1 MGIKQLPTSLNWWV
15 DPGFLVAFNS
25 TIGSTLPPPQHLH
38 GFHHF
43 PCRTGRW
50 WQLGGH
56 LGWGYQLRER
66 LVVEIPWFT
75 GFQNKSQVVTVAGF
89 RDIINSV
96 SSVGRNMCFLILF
109 QSRLASEA
117 GPNIFLTVCHPS
129 STRWVLQPVT
139 PPITRTPGRAFLGKI
154 PIQRS

>member
-1 MGIKQLPTSLNWWV
+1 MSWSR
-15 DPGFLVAFNS
+15 LVAFNS
-25 TIGSTLPPPQHLH
+25 TIGSTLPPPPTPPW
-38 GFHHF
+38 F
-43 PCRTGRW
+43 PPLPLQDWKVMAARWAPGLRLPVEGKVGRW
-50 WQLGGH
+50 NPMI
-56 LGWGYQLRER
+56 YR
-66 LVVEIPWFT
+66 VSK
-75 GFQNKSQVVTVAGF
+75 KSQVVTVAGF